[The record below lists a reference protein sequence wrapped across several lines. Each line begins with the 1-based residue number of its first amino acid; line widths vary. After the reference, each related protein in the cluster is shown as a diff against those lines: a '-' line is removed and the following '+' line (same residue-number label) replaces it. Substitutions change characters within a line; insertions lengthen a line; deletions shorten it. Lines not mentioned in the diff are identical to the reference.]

1 MSLHPSR
8 GSVFVTGGTGFVGT
22 ALVKRLITDGYKVRV
37 LARQTSK
44 AEPLAR
50 LGAEVVRGDLVD
62 MPSFD
67 AAVAGCDAVIHLAA
81 GTSGSTQ
88 DIQAT
93 TVGGTRNV
101 LELCRR
107 HSSRRLVYIS
117 SCSVYGVADYAD
129 NTMVSENASLERF
142 PERRGAY
149 SASKHQAEI
158 EVAEFMRSSNVPTV
172 ILRPGTIYG
181 PGGTLY
187 TPMMGFS
194 KGSLFV
200 VIGMGDFVLPVVY
213 IDNLVD
219 AIVLGLEKDEAVG
232 QTFNVVDPE
241 RLTKRAYMD
250 RLIRRIHR
258 HARVVYFPYSI
269 LYATTWVQE
278 RLFGLMNRPPVLS
291 CYRLISSQKSVL
303 YDSSHLA
310 NRLGWRPSVSPSD
323 AMGRLVAASSSNG
336 RLAHESDGLIHQVD
350 VRQ

>member
-1 MSLHPSR
+1 
-8 GSVFVTGGTGFVGT
+8 VFVTGGTGFVGT
-22 ALVKRLITDGYKVRV
+22 ALVRRLIADGYKVRL

-44 AEPLAR
+44 AEPLVR
-50 LGAEVVRGDLVD
+50 LGAEVVKGDLVD
-62 MPSFD
+62 IRSFD

-81 GTSGSTQ
+81 GTSGSAQ
-88 DIQAT
+88 DIQST

-107 HSSRRLVYIS
+107 HATRRLVYIS

-129 NTMVSENASLERF
+129 NAVVSETAALERF

-158 EVAEFMRSSNVPTV
+158 EVAEFMRSSSVPTV

-181 PGGTLY
+181 PGGALY

-194 KGSLFV
+194 KGSLFA

-219 AIVLGLEKDEAVG
+219 AIVLALEKDEAVG
-232 QTFNVVDPE
+232 ETFNVVDRE

-250 RLIRRIHR
+250 GLIRRIHR
-258 HARVVYFPYSI
+258 NARVVYFPYSM
-269 LYATTWVQE
+269 LYAATWVQE
-278 RLFGLMNRPPVLS
+278 RLFGLMNRPPVLT

-303 YDSSHLA
+303 YDSSRLA

-323 AMGRLVAASSSNG
+323 AMSRLVAAETSNG

-350 VRQ
+350 ARQ